1 MKNHSTLDPIK
12 RDQIWRR
19 RLRQGAKM
27 MILAALLFAVTS
39 RLEIRAQ
46 TSATSAQQ
54 TDAGVRFAY
63 GGNAAQIP
71 ATYLGH
77 LVFFPASVNGSRP
90 LLFQVDSTAAV
101 SSIDASRAADL
112 GLTNLSGAT
121 LRLSGVE
128 VTLPNFTQGAKEN
141 FAALIGRQ
149 YEGTLGKDFLEHFVV
164 ELDYGRQ
171 TAQLHDPTVFHYS
184 GAGKAFPLRFV
195 GPMPVVRAKFE
206 VGGKTNEA
214 DFGVN
219 AALDAPVRISQS
231 YAGAHKLEPSHLR
244 TFPSTDEPLDPKA
257 LAVRLKTFQIGPFLA
272 VTPMGEIAA
281 TTMPGGDSKLAGEIG
296 GGMLR
301 RFIVIFDYA
310 HQQMILEPNS
320 TFPNDDPGDMS
331 GISMVAKGPGLKTY
345 QVISVAPG
353 TPGADAK
360 IQKGDV
366 IAGVDADAAADMT
379 LFQLRDLFSQVG
391 HTYKLLVER
400 NGQEIMVSITMRR
413 LL

>member
-1 MKNHSTLDPIK
+1 M
-12 RDQIWRR
+12 
-19 RLRQGAKM
+19 
-27 MILAALLFAVTS
+27 LAALLFVVTA
-39 RLEIRAQ
+39 RLAIRAQ
-46 TSATSAQQ
+46 TSATPPQQ
-54 TDAGVRFAY
+54 TDAAVRFAN
-63 GGNAAQIP
+63 GGNAVQIP
-71 ATYLGH
+71 ATFLGH

-128 VTLPNFTQGAKEN
+128 VTLPNFTQGTKAN
-141 FAALIGRQ
+141 FSALIGRQ

-164 ELDYGRQ
+164 QIDYARQ
-171 TAQLHDPTVFHYS
+171 TAQLHDPAAFHYS
-184 GAGKAFPLRFV
+184 GAGKAFPLRFA

-219 AALDAPVRISQS
+219 TALDTPVRISRS
-231 YAGAHKLEPSHLR
+231 YADAHKLEPSHLR
-244 TFPSTDEPLDPKA
+244 NFPSTDEPLDPQA
-257 LAVRLKTFQIGPFLA
+257 LAVRLKTFQIGQFLA

-281 TTMPGGDSKLAGEIG
+281 TTMPGGDAKLAGEIG

-331 GISMVAKGPGLKTY
+331 GISMVAKGPGLRTFE
-345 QVISVAPG
+345 VVSVAPG

-379 LFQLRDLFSQVG
+379 VFQLRDLFSQVG
-391 HTYKLLVER
+391 HTYKLLVQR